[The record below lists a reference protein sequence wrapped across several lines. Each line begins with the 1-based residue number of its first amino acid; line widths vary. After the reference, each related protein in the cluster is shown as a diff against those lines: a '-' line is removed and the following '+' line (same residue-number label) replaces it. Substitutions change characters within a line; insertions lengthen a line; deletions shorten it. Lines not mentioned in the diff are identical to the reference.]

1 MSRRDTR
8 PEAAAISEEIVS
20 IRTRLNEV
28 QEGLD
33 SVPET
38 AVEATRAL
46 QQRNHYLHER
56 LAELQYILTE
66 YSQSKIG
73 PDDLKTADRSLIPP
87 F

>member
-20 IRTRLNEV
+20 IRARLAQV
-28 QEGLD
+28 QEGLEA
-33 SVPET
+33 VPDT

-46 QQRNHYLHER
+46 QQRDHYLHER
-56 LAELQYILTE
+56 LAELQYMLTE

-73 PDDLKTADRSLIPP
+73 PDDVKKADRSLIPP